1 MGAIDGEED
10 LYRRIIHYYY
20 NERTGRISSSAF
32 MLKGKW
38 LDPEVSVFLARLSDP
53 AEVLDV
59 GLPKQKLVALKAQVP
74 YDQELDVKL
83 DPIDRFPGHCVIVGF
98 GKNWK
103 TQCARLAEACQLVEV
118 PESSLEQI
126 DPA

>member
-1 MGAIDGEED
+1 MGGIDGEED
-10 LYRRIIHYYY
+10 LYRRIIHYYHH
-20 NERTGRISSSAF
+20 ESTGRISSSAF
-32 MLKGKW
+32 MLKGKR

-53 AEVLDV
+53 SEVLDA

-74 YDQELDVKL
+74 YDEGLDVKP

-103 TQCARLAEACQLVEV
+103 AQLARLAEACRLVDDPELV
-118 PESSLEQI
+118 PE
-126 DPA
+126 